1 MTTKASARQAMPP
14 SRNARGVEPPLVAAT
29 PETLS
34 SIAMPGASTDTEIA
48 MASGSRRVPRASWLP
63 VATPDSERVWAMGR
77 VPFTAAGVWGRPYGR
92 FWVGRG
98 HLPLGNQ
105 AVSGVLLGHQDGLV
119 IQDVVEGKRDAVAR
133 VEPGQEGLVHWM
145 VAVGGH
151 RVEIGEFGVE
161 QLRVPAGAGPGD
173 VGAQPALGHQAD
185 LPRPGRHHRA
195 PLGLVLGAERAGK
208 AEQDDVLE
216 GHRSSSV
223 ELEVLAHFPVADV
236 LPVLRRGLSDVGLVA
251 SER

>member
-63 VATPDSERVWAMGR
+63 VATPDSERVWAMG
-77 VPFTAAGVWGRPYGR
+77 VPLLI
-92 FWVGRG
+92 G
-98 HLPLGNQ
+98 HED
-105 AVSGVLLGHQDGLV
+105 SLV
-119 IQDVVEGKRDAVAR
+119 IQDVVESKRDAVAR

-161 QLRVPAGAGPGD
+161 QVRVSAGAGPGD

-185 LPRPGRHHRA
+185 LPRPGRQHRA
-195 PLGLVLGAERAGK
+195 QLGLVVGTEGGGK
-208 AEQDDVLE
+208 AEQDDVLK

-223 ELEVLAHFPVADV
+223 ELS
-236 LPVLRRGLSDVGLVA
+236 RTQ
-251 SER
+251 